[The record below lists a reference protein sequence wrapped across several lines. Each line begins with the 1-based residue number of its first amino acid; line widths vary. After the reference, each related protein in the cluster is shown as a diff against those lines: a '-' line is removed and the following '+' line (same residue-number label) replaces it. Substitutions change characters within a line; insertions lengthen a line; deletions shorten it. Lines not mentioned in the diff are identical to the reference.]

1 MLNADGCPG
10 HPRLADELREVASD
24 ALRLLEPLVARV
36 RAQRPDRDDA
46 EPTGCTDCPVCAVI
60 TVLRGGR
67 SELAVRLADQA
78 AELLAA
84 LRAALEEGVGAPAG
98 AEPDARQRPSRAPR
112 VQRIAVCR
120 EDRRASSVGPP
131 TGPC

>member
-1 MLNADGCPG
+1 MNADGCPG

-24 ALRLLEPLVARV
+24 ALRRLEPLVERV
-36 RAQRPDRDDA
+36 RAQRPDGDDP
-46 EPTGCTDCPVCAVI
+46 EPAGCTDCPVCAVI

-78 AELLAA
+78 GELLAA
-84 LRAALEEGVGAPAG
+84 LRTALDEGVGAPTGAG
-98 AEPDARQRPSRAPR
+98 EELGQRPSRAPR

-120 EDRRASSVGPP
+120 EDRVTSSAGPP